1 MTSMI
6 SIVDATQ
13 AYYSSSNSFKVVVS
27 DHEDNVVMLNGN
39 KALAYLAETLLSGYS
54 SIDSASS
61 DSGIMPPGVRMVGK
75 NYIVFERPP
84 TYQNIFYNPDKV
96 HSQMSDQDVQV
107 FRIPMPWQIYIASF
121 TNDYYVSEVS
131 MYFSNTSLMSKEQHL
146 YLAPLPNFY
155 TNGSLCRPMFSDM
168 TDVERYPKNLSG
180 VMACAYDW
188 IWNNGTNNDLN
199 EAMVH
204 VNLQIASK
212 GLDGYNSTIF
222 SKMTNEEYRSTSFT
236 NTSGIT
242 YYHSTQVTAM
252 LRAWEKS
259 TLEEVISYSW
269 PVPSVEKHF
278 HQRYYYDYNP
288 DITEHSSY
296 YNWLAEWAQDYYDGE
311 SSEDIEYMLENGE
324 YDGDAYYEYVV
335 NNHISLSPPEFKNL
349 TCAQIISNFNDAHS
363 NPNIKNTFASYVLK
377 AFEKAQNT
385 STQTA

>member
-39 KALAYLAETLLSGYS
+39 KALTYLAETLLSGYS
-54 SIDSASS
+54 SIDLNSS

-96 HSQMSDQDVQV
+96 HSQMSDEDVQV
-107 FRIPMPWQIYIASF
+107 FRIPMPWQVYIASF

-131 MYFSNTSLMSKEQHL
+131 MYFSNSSLMSKEQNL

-168 TDVERYPKNLSG
+168 TDVDRYPKNLSG

-212 GLDGYNSTIF
+212 GLDSYNSTIF

-236 NTSGIT
+236 NTSGVT

-278 HQRYYYDYNP
+278 NQIYYYDYNP

-311 SSEDIEYMLENGE
+311 SPEDIQYMIENGE
-324 YDGDAYYEYVV
+324 YDGDAYYEYVT
-335 NNHISLSPPEFKNL
+335 NNHISLSPPDFKNL
-349 TCAQIISNFNDAHS
+349 TCAQIVSNFNDAHS